1 VDDDALNQ
9 PRQGRTIIAHGFNR
23 GLNGQSEMSPGGTAE
38 NRAGNFQ
45 PDFLSPLRGL
55 ICFWNAYPQLKLRA
69 IFCRLCEAEK
79 QQQPV

>member
-1 VDDDALNQ
+1 
-9 PRQGRTIIAHGFNR
+9 
-23 GLNGQSEMSPGGTAE
+23 
-38 NRAGNFQ
+38 
-45 PDFLSPLRGL
+45 L